1 MIASWK
7 FIVLPLNLNVQFQLF
22 FLFKNLKIKDEQ
34 MQASVLKICNYSD
47 YKR

>member
-7 FIVLPLNLNVQFQLF
+7 FIVLPLNLNVQFQLI
-22 FLFKNLKIKDEQ
+22 FLFKNRKIKDEQ